1 MVENFHILV
10 GSLRIFLLAF
20 IAHKC
25 LQLSL
30 KNAKQ
35 STILLTFVHEGQK
48 MFSND
53 DLNLFS
59 VFRLY
64 LFSLDFRFVIQLV
77 APIPVFFGL
86 FHFSI
91 KTCVFLVG
99 LDKAGGD
106 GGSSGGQSG
115 FSRSRSSSMSSL
127 ERADCSDAIQY
138 ITFMYSYP
146 TRNGK
151 LRI

>member
-77 APIPVFFGL
+77 APIPVFFRAVSFLYKNVCVSGWFRQGWRRRGL
-86 FHFSI
+86 FW
-91 KTCVFLVG
+91 
-99 LDKAGGD
+99 
-106 GGSSGGQSG
+106 GSVWLQPVSQLQHEQSREG
-115 FSRSRSSSMSSL
+115 RLFRCHPVHHLHVLLPNS
-127 ERADCSDAIQY
+127 QW
-138 ITFMYSYP
+138 
-146 TRNGK
+146 
-151 LRI
+151 